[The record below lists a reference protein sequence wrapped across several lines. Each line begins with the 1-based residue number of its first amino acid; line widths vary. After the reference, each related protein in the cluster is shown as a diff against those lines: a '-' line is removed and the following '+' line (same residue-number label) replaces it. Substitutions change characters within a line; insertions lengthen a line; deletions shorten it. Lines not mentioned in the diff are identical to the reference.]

1 MPGFVSV
8 GISDDTAEFA
18 VESLRKWGHEMG
30 AREYPAA
37 DSLSITADSGGS
49 NGGRVRLWKVQLQE
63 LADELGIPLKVS
75 HFPPGTSKWNKM
87 EHRLFSFIGK
97 NWRGKPLVGLAV
109 IVSLIGATPTKTGL
123 KVKCVIDRNEY
134 SKGIRVSDYVLAK
147 VNLTRAA
154 MPFMVNGTTK
164 SVPNAINSF
173 NCKCYLHA
181 LLYPPEQE
189 MRSFTNFTR

>member
-134 SKGIRVSDYVLAK
+134 SKGIRVSDYALAK
-147 VNLTRAA
+147 VNLTRDAFHGEWNYEIR
-154 MPFMVNGTTK
+154 PQCN
-164 SVPNAINSF
+164 
-173 NCKCYLHA
+173 
-181 LLYPPEQE
+181 Q
-189 MRSFTNFTR
+189 